1 MKTIAR
7 TLILTSAIAL
17 PLFASI
23 AAHAGTT
30 ISDAR
35 YWPAQTGS
43 VQSQTSPFLS
53 NASSPF
59 DAQASIGN
67 VVEATKSV
75 GYLGGPKTGIR
86 VFQ

>member
-35 YWPAQTGS
+35 YWPAQTS
-43 VQSQTSPFLS
+43 PVQS